1 MTLLSGTE
9 VEPALR
15 TFSHGSLW
23 SALAPDAL
31 VRYWTTIPSAA
42 ADAEEGRAARP
53 VAASATAAAEA
64 AAVRSLDPRGF
75 LCAVFAFLRAVFT
88 GVFLSGTVVG
98 EWLRAGS
105 RCS

>member
-1 MTLLSGTE
+1 M
-9 VEPALR
+9 EPAFR

-42 ADAEEGRAARP
+42 ALAEDGSAASP
-53 VAASATAAAEA
+53 VAAKATAAAEA
-64 AAVRSLDPRGF
+64 AAVRSLDLLLRG
-75 LCAVFAFLRAVFT
+75 LLRDVFT

-98 EWLRAGS
+98 EWLRVGS

>member
-1 MTLLSGTE
+1 M
-9 VEPALR
+9 
-15 TFSHGSLW
+15 
-23 SALAPDAL
+23 
-31 VRYWTTIPSAA
+31 RYWTTIPSAA

-64 AAVRSLDPRGF
+64 AAVRSLDLRGF
-75 LCAVFAFLRAVFT
+75 LRDGFT

-98 EWLRAGS
+98 EWLRVGS

>member
-9 VEPALR
+9 VEPAFR

-42 ADAEEGRAARP
+42 ALAERLRSDGEAVP
-53 VAASATAAAEA
+53 LLAEA
-64 AAVRSLDPRGF
+64 AELLVQRQHDP
-75 LCAVFAFLRAVFT
+75 ALR
-88 GVFLSGTVVG
+88 
-98 EWLRAGS
+98 
-105 RCS
+105 